1 MCVEAVKINKKQS
14 YLNHHW
20 NYIDCVTSFLPTI
33 TDTKITATILP
44 MVDGER

>member
-1 MCVEAVKINKKQS
+1 MGVEAVKINKKQN

-33 TDTKITATILP
+33 TDTKTTATILP
-44 MVDGER
+44 IVDGER